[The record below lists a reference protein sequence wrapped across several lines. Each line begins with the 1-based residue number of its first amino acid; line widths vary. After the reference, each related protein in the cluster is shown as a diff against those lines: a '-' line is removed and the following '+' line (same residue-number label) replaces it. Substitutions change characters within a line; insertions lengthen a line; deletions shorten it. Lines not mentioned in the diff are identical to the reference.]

1 MELHRLSLLGTVVVV
16 ALVVAVVSG
25 CGGGSGDRVESS
37 TNSSA
42 NSSATRPVAQTVRI
56 SETEYRLTPS
66 SLALPKTGTYELK
79 LVNKGTTTHALEVE
93 GKGVEQKSSE
103 IGPGAS
109 TTLDVTF
116 KRAGT
121 YEMYCP
127 IDGHR
132 SQGMEGKIT
141 VGSTASGG
149 GGTTMQTD
157 TTPTTTS
164 RYGY

>member
-16 ALVVAVVSG
+16 AVASG
-25 CGGGSGDRVESS
+25 CGGGSGGRVDSS

-56 SETEYRLTPS
+56 SETEYKLTPGS
-66 SLALPKTGTYELK
+66 VALPKTGTYELK
-79 LVNKGTTTHALEVE
+79 LVNKGTVTHALEVE
-93 GKGVEQKSSE
+93 GKGVEQESSE
-103 IGPGAS
+103 IAPGAS

-116 KRAGT
+116 KSAGS

-127 IDGHR
+127 VDGHR

-149 GGTTMQTD
+149 GGTTMETP
-157 TTPTTTS
+157 TTPTTTR

>member
-16 ALVVAVVSG
+16 AVASG
-25 CGGGSGDRVESS
+25 CGGGSGDRVESA

-66 SLALPKTGTYELK
+66 SVALPKTGTYELR
-79 LVNKGTTTHALEVE
+79 LVNKGTVTHALEVE
-93 GKGVEQKSSE
+93 GKGVEEKSSE

-109 TTLDVTF
+109 TTIDVTF
-116 KRAGT
+116 KSAGT

-127 IDGHR
+127 VDGHR
-132 SQGMEGKIT
+132 SQGMEGKIM

-149 GGTTMQTD
+149 AATTMETP
-157 TTPTTTS
+157 TTPTTTR

>member
-16 ALVVAVVSG
+16 AVASG
-25 CGGGSGDRVESS
+25 CGGGTGDRVESS

-42 NSSATRPVAQTVRI
+42 NSSATRPIAQTVRI
-56 SETEYRLTPS
+56 SETEYKLTPS
-66 SLALPKTGTYELK
+66 SVALPKTGTYEFK
-79 LVNKGTTTHALEVE
+79 IVNKGTITHALEIE

-109 TTLDVTF
+109 TTIDVTF
-116 KRAGT
+116 KTAGS

-127 IDGHR
+127 VDGHR
-132 SQGMEGKIT
+132 NQGMEGKIA

-149 GGTTMQTD
+149 GGTTMETP
-157 TTPTTTS
+157 TTPTTTG

>member
-1 MELHRLSLLGTVVVV
+1 MELHRLSLLGTVVIV
-16 ALVVAVVSG
+16 AIASG
-25 CGGGSGDRVESS
+25 CGGGSGDRVEST

-42 NSSATRPVAQTVRI
+42 NSSATRTVAQTVRI
-56 SETEYRLTPS
+56 SETEYKLTPS
-66 SLALPKTGTYELK
+66 SLALSKTGTYELK
-79 LVNKGTTTHALEVE
+79 IVNKGTITHALEVE

-109 TTLDVTF
+109 TTIDVSF
-116 KRAGT
+116 KSAGS

-127 IDGHR
+127 VDGHR

-141 VGSTASGG
+141 VGSTAAG
-149 GGTTMQTD
+149 GGTTTTETS
-157 TTPTTTS
+157 TTPTTTG

>member
-1 MELHRLSLLGTVVVV
+1 MMELHRLSLLVTVVVV
-16 ALVVAVVSG
+16 AVASG
-25 CGGGSGDRVESS
+25 CGGGSGDRVEST
-37 TNSSA
+37 TNSSP

-56 SETEYRLTPS
+56 AETEYKLTPS

-79 LVNKGTTTHALEVE
+79 LVNKGTVTHALEVE
-93 GKGVEQKSSE
+93 GKGVEQESGE
-103 IGPGAS
+103 IAPGES
-109 TTLDVTF
+109 KTIDVTF
-116 KRAGT
+116 KSAGT

-127 IDGHR
+127 VDGHR

-149 GGTTMQTD
+149 GSTTMKTP
-157 TTPTTTS
+157 TTPTTTR